1 MADPSHVP
9 FAHHKVQ
16 GIREQGVPI
25 PINIKKS
32 TVNLI
37 EAVIERS
44 SGRTTITFEPPCRL
58 EYAISVGSGK
68 QLGIVTYC
76 IPVSPGR
83 SRIVAQFPINFA
95 KTIYSL
101 LPRWLEHI
109 IIRNPLLDGDMILLH
124 QQERFFQQKKLVESW
139 KTAYKLPT
147 SADRLVIEFR
157 NWFEKYCNGDLPWNE
172 VGINFLQ
179 NSNINDSRTVLLDR
193 YKQHTQ
199 HCSSCRGALR
209 LIQRLQVV
217 LLAYSAITISGV
229 AILPDPLRVK
239 LGLTLIITALLS
251 LAAYTWLKFWLVPKF
266 YFVDY
271 VHAQK

>member
-1 MADPSHVP
+1 M
-9 FAHHKVQ
+9 Q
-16 GIREQGVPI
+16 GIREQAVPI
-25 PINIKKS
+25 PMNIEKS

-58 EYAISVGSGK
+58 EYAINIGSGK

-124 QQERFFQQKKLVESW
+124 QQERFFQHKKLVESW

-157 NWFEKYCNGDLPWNE
+157 NWFEKYCNGHLPWDE

-209 LIQRLQVV
+209 VIQRLQVV

-229 AILPDPLRVK
+229 AILPDTFRVK

-251 LAAYTWLKFWLVPKF
+251 LAAYTLLKFWLVPKF
-266 YFVDY
+266 YFIDY
-271 VHAQK
+271 VHAKK